1 MTVGAAERASDRGGR
16 ASTLATFAVLAILT
30 VAEILA
36 GVTSL
41 DDRLR
46 TTALAG
52 LLLAKA
58 GILLAFSL
66 RASLRRS
73 APRLTLLALVAA
85 VGFTVILML
94 EAVYRAGVR

>member
-1 MTVGAAERASDRGGR
+1 MTVGATERPRR
-16 ASTLATFAVLAILT
+16 TPTLGVFAVLAVLT
-30 VAEILA
+30 AAEIFVA
-36 GVTSL
+36 SSSV

-46 TTALAG
+46 STALTG

-73 APRLTLLALVAA
+73 ASRLTLLAVLVAVA
-85 VGFTVILML
+85 FTVVLML

>member
-1 MTVGAAERASDRGGR
+1 MTVGATERPRR
-16 ASTLATFAVLAILT
+16 APTLGVFAVLAVLT
-30 VAEILA
+30 VTEIFVA
-36 GVTSL
+36 SSSV

-46 TTALAG
+46 STALTG

-73 APRLTLLALVAA
+73 ASRLTLLAVLVAVA
-85 VGFTVILML
+85 FTVVLML